1 MSYEIGI
8 DVSKYQ
14 GEVDWAKV
22 KASGQSFVFVR
33 LGYINRDGSITV
45 DPYFE
50 RNMKGAMAVGL
61 QVGVYLYS
69 YLETTDGARLA
80 ANRAMELLD
89 EYGTVMPIALDYEHG
104 ALYQTISK
112 EVNAAICNAFLST
125 VEKGGYLPLIY
136 TYYAAAKAWLPLDEV
151 NAPRWLANYTGR
163 IGIDGVDIWQYSSS
177 GSVPGI
183 QGRVDMN
190 RAYNGYWQK
199 NANKPMKPSHEWE
212 PLTGKVLE
220 VFGTRR
226 TEYFNSL
233 DVNDVAGVLE
243 NGGRWP
249 VTGILA
255 GTACGYSWVTI
266 ADEGQLF
273 YVALLDDRCRVVD
286 APAECGH
293 EEELTALKEEV
304 QLLREKIRAAKQA
317 LA

>member
-1 MSYEIGI
+1 MSYDIGI

-14 GEVDWAKV
+14 GEIDWPKV
-22 KASGQSFVFVR
+22 KASGQSFAFVR
-33 LGYINRDGSITV
+33 LGYINRDGSITL

-50 RNMKGAMAVGL
+50 RNMKGALAVGM
-61 QVGVYLYS
+61 QVGIYLYS
-69 YLETTDGARLA
+69 YLETTDGARIA
-80 ANRAMELLD
+80 ANRAMELLE
-89 EYGTVMPIALDYEHG
+89 EYGTVMPVALDYEHG
-104 ALYQTISK
+104 ALYQTMSR
-112 EVNAAICNAFLST
+112 EENAAICNAFLST

-151 NAPRWLANYTGR
+151 AAPRWLANYTGR

-199 NANKPMKPSHEWE
+199 NANRPKKASLEWE
-212 PLTGKVLE
+212 PLEDKVLE

-226 TEYFNSL
+226 TEYFNSV

-243 NGGRWP
+243 NGGLWP

-255 GTACGYSWVTI
+255 GTSGGYSWVTV
-266 ADEGQLF
+266 AVEDRLY

-286 APAECGH
+286 KQDSCSCRAEVKALQ
-293 EEELTALKEEV
+293 EELER
-304 QLLREKIRAAKQA
+304 LRAKIDAAKQA
-317 LA
+317 LE